1 MIYKILKSKYLISN
15 KEAEDWPAVLLT
27 ILSASRTFV
36 CSKRKSDLARISYFK
51 NFSRYTLEVSV
62 IRLDDVLYVT
72 GVNKNAQIT
81 LSAMLDRNAEGI
93 L

>member
-1 MIYKILKSKYLISN
+1 MMYKILKSKYLTN
-15 KEAEDWPAVLLT
+15 NNEAENWPAVLMT
-27 ILSASRTFV
+27 ILASSRTFV
-36 CSKRKSDLARISYFK
+36 CSKRNSDLARISYFK
-51 NFSRYTLEVSV
+51 NFPRYTLEVSV

-81 LSAMLDRNAEGI
+81 LSAMFDRNGEGV